1 MTENIGKIT
10 LDLSKYPGEDFYCDG
25 AVEDEILEI
34 MKDIRVSLPDEIKQ
48 AKWVKEERQRILLE
62 AQKEASTII
71 KEAETKI
78 VSMIDEN
85 EITRQAYNQANETII
100 NAQKTARDIKL
111 GALDYTD
118 ELLAKI
124 EEKLSSIKASI
135 LLEMESTGA
144 QTWLTDTMRISRKLP
159 STRTSFNLVAFKSD
173 HPDLEYDAYMKTTQ
187 VGGSLQIAI

>member
-1 MTENIGKIT
+1 MEILAA
-10 LDLSKYPGEDFYCDG
+10 LDKMEDLLEKSWSIFG
-25 AVEDEILEI
+25 ATMVNKEEILEI
-34 MKDIRVSLPDEIKQ
+34 MKDIRVSLPDEVKQ

-118 ELLAKI
+118 DLLAKI
-124 EEKLSSIKASI
+124 EEKLKDTY
-135 LLEMESTGA
+135 LEVHKNREE
-144 QTWLTDTMRISRKLP
+144 LK
-159 STRTSFNLVAFKSD
+159 
-173 HPDLEYDAYMKTTQ
+173 
-187 VGGSLQIAI
+187 GSKQ

>member
-1 MTENIGKIT
+1 MEILAA
-10 LDLSKYPGEDFYCDG
+10 LDKMEDLLEKSWSIFG
-25 AVEDEILEI
+25 ATMVNKEEILEI
-34 MKDIRVSLPDEIKQ
+34 MKDIRVSLPDEVKQ

-118 ELLAKI
+118 ELLSKI
-124 EEKLSSIKASI
+124 EEKLKDTY
-135 LLEMESTGA
+135 LEVHKNREE
-144 QTWLTDTMRISRKLP
+144 LK
-159 STRTSFNLVAFKSD
+159 
-173 HPDLEYDAYMKTTQ
+173 
-187 VGGSLQIAI
+187 GSKQ

>member
-1 MTENIGKIT
+1 MEILAA
-10 LDLSKYPGEDFYCDG
+10 LDKMEDLLEKSWSIFG
-25 AVEDEILEI
+25 ATMVNKDEILEI
-34 MKDIRVSLPDEIKQ
+34 MKDIRVSLPDEVKQ

-71 KEAETKI
+71 KEAETRI
-78 VSMIDEN
+78 VTMIDEN

-124 EEKLSSIKASI
+124 EEKLKDTY
-135 LLEMESTGA
+135 LEVHKNREE
-144 QTWLTDTMRISRKLP
+144 LK
-159 STRTSFNLVAFKSD
+159 
-173 HPDLEYDAYMKTTQ
+173 
-187 VGGSLQIAI
+187 GSKQ

>member
-1 MTENIGKIT
+1 M
-10 LDLSKYPGEDFYCDG
+10 
-25 AVEDEILEI
+25 EILAALEKMEDLLEKSWSIFGATMVNKEEILDI
-34 MKDIRVSLPDEIKQ
+34 MKDIRVSLPDEVKQ

-124 EEKLSSIKASI
+124 EEKLKDTY
-135 LLEMESTGA
+135 LEVHKNREE
-144 QTWLTDTMRISRKLP
+144 LK
-159 STRTSFNLVAFKSD
+159 
-173 HPDLEYDAYMKTTQ
+173 
-187 VGGSLQIAI
+187 GSKQ

>member
-1 MTENIGKIT
+1 MEILAA
-10 LDLSKYPGEDFYCDG
+10 LDKMEDLLEKSWSIFG
-25 AVEDEILEI
+25 ATMVNKDEILDI
-34 MKDIRVSLPDEIKQ
+34 MKDIRVSLPDEVKQ

-118 ELLAKI
+118 DLLAKI
-124 EEKLSSIKASI
+124 EEKLKDTY
-135 LLEMESTGA
+135 LEVHKNREE
-144 QTWLTDTMRISRKLP
+144 LK
-159 STRTSFNLVAFKSD
+159 
-173 HPDLEYDAYMKTTQ
+173 
-187 VGGSLQIAI
+187 GSKQ